1 MISSSG
7 PTSEDV
13 EVVLLQLGEGM
24 GSSRGQHVVRYQY
37 YYPREGGAGSMVIRD
52 KSNITHCVKQRQGK
66 KKYCRYSLGPN

>member
-13 EVVLLQLGEGM
+13 EVVLLQLGVGV

-37 YYPREGGAGSMVIRD
+37 FYPKEVGAESMVIMD
-52 KSNITHCVKQRQGK
+52 KSNITNCVKLRHGK
-66 KKYCRYSLGPN
+66 KKYCRYS